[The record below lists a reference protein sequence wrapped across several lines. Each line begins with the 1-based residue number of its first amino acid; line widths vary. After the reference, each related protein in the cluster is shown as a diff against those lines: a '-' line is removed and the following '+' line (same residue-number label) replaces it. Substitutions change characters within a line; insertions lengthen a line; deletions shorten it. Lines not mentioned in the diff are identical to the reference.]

1 MESSEA
7 NQTPKAPEN
16 NARLETQPP
25 ESQGDV
31 TSVEKTEPG
40 PSADFPDGG
49 LQAWTVAITI
59 LYVFSIMMNSL
70 CKTLWQLILAQGI
83 LSGFS
88 AGMTFSPSLAAVGH
102 YFQKKRGAAMGL
114 GVAGSSIGGV
124 VLPIALNELLHTSV
138 GFGWAVRIV
147 GFIVLALLLPASM
160 FIKSRLPPRK
170 SSLFMPLAFKQPE
183 YVILVAACFFATL
196 GMYPP
201 LFYFPSFGIAN
212 GMSTKLAFYLVAIL
226 NAASFPGR
234 LITGFLGD
242 KFGRLNMMFFAAA
255 SSGIISLC
263 WQACDT
269 NASLIVVT
277 ALFGFCSGAIISG
290 TSIVLAS
297 VPKDPRNIGT
307 YMGMGFGITAF
318 STLIAPPVSGA
329 MVSRYDSFTQVS
341 IFSGV
346 SCLVGAALI
355 IPAKLYAG
363 HGVFSAR

>member
-1 MESSEA
+1 MRIPA
-7 NQTPKAPEN
+7 
-16 NARLETQPP
+16 
-25 ESQGDV
+25 
-31 TSVEKTEPG
+31 
-40 PSADFPDGG
+40 
-49 LQAWTVAITI
+49 I

-83 LSGFS
+83 LSGLS